1 MKTQYSNKKLTDKI
15 SQSTN
20 GKHTPSR
27 RDVWKMFDRI
37 AHRYD
42 LLNRL
47 LSFGQDVVWR
57 NKLAKHLKNKP
68 DQQILDLA
76 TGTADVLLSIYKKSN
91 LINKGIGIDLA
102 EKMLDIGTQKIAR
115 HNLENKLTLE
125 IGDASEIPY
134 PDNSFDVVSIAFG
147 IRNLTDTEKR
157 LREMYRVL
165 GSGGRA
171 LILEF
176 SLPENR
182 FFRSLYLFY
191 FRKILPVFGSII
203 SGDSYAYRYLNQT
216 VETFPFGEDFLKLMK
231 SAGFSDVKAT
241 PLTFGIATIY
251 QGDKLE

>member
-134 PDNSFDVVSIAFG
+134 SDNSFDVVSIAFG

-191 FRKILPVFGSII
+191 FRKILPVFGGVI